1 MERVSFRS
9 RDAQDRGLQH
19 VSLEDERIRRLIQ
32 QLPRVVVT
40 EPIPCVRFG
49 SLPAEV
55 VGFWSLWRITLD
67 RQSFRDVKIIP
78 IFHHDDG
85 RILLPTARHIWD
97 RLLEDRPEVEQMGTK
112 TGADVEAVFLRL
124 RSEAERQGEDAFHE
138 LHARH
143 QQRLKREQEKG
154 HYAFQVRREAL
165 NRIGL
170 PEVRQ
175 HRLKRLGEDEKV
187 WAEELRKRE
196 QVLPELQPVILLR
209 VEAGNG

>member
-1 MERVSFRS
+1 V
-9 RDAQDRGLQH
+9 
-19 VSLEDERIRRLIQ
+19 
-32 QLPRVVVT
+32 
-40 EPIPCVRFG
+40 
-49 SLPAEV
+49 PAEV
-55 VGFWSLWRITLD
+55 VGYWSLWRIALNH
-67 RQSFRDVKIIP
+67 QSFRDVKIVP

-97 RLLEDRPEVEQMGTK
+97 RLLEARPDVEQMGTK
-112 TGADVEAVFLRL
+112 TGADVEAVFRRL
-124 RSEAERQGEDAFHE
+124 RAEAERQGEDGFHE

-154 HYAFQVRREAL
+154 RYAFQARRDAL

-175 HRLKRLGEDEKV
+175 HRLKRLEEEERA
-187 WAEELRKRE
+187 WAEERRKRE
-196 QVLPELQPVILLR
+196 QVLPELQPVVLLR

>member
-1 MERVSFRS
+1 
-9 RDAQDRGLQH
+9 
-19 VSLEDERIRRLIQ
+19 
-32 QLPRVVVT
+32 
-40 EPIPCVRFG
+40 
-49 SLPAEV
+49 
-55 VGFWSLWRITLD
+55 
-67 RQSFRDVKIIP
+67 
-78 IFHHDDG
+78 
-85 RILLPTARHIWD
+85 
-97 RLLEDRPEVEQMGTK
+97 MGTK
-112 TGADVEAVFLRL
+112 AGADVEDVFRRL
-124 RSEAERQGEDAFHE
+124 RSEAERNGEDAFHE

-154 HYAFQVRREAL
+154 RYAFEVRREAL

-175 HRLKRLGEDEKV
+175 HRLKRLDEEQKA

>member
-1 MERVSFRS
+1 
-9 RDAQDRGLQH
+9 
-19 VSLEDERIRRLIQ
+19 
-32 QLPRVVVT
+32 
-40 EPIPCVRFG
+40 VR
-49 SLPAEV
+49 
-55 VGFWSLWRITLD
+55 
-67 RQSFRDVKIIP
+67 IIP

-97 RLLEDRPEVEQMGTK
+97 RLLDERPDVEQMGTK
-112 TGADVEAVFLRL
+112 TGADVEAVFRRL

-138 LHARH
+138 LYARH

-154 HYAFQVRREAL
+154 GYAFRVRREAL

-175 HRLKRLGEDEKV
+175 HRLNRLDEEEKA
-187 WAEELRKRE
+187 WAEDLRKRE
-196 QVLPELQPVILLR
+196 KVLPELQPVILLR